1 MGIIAEPWWKKR
13 LSSFRHLLRRIL
25 KYWYCYLMMTGTFA
39 LLIMFAYQPAA
50 SSFYHSLTIWDGFRP
65 ARWAGLQ
72 NYQEM
77 LTSPEIRK
85 GTINMIILSVTQ
97 MIRIVICP
105 LVAGSMIY
113 RLRSEKWAYFYRL
126 LFVIPIVIPSVVG
139 ILVWRQLYEPNVGFF
154 NAILTAFNL
163 PTSEWLNNPNS
174 ALFSLIFMGFPWID
188 GVDVLIILAGLL
200 AIPLEVIEA
209 SIMDG
214 ATSVRRFFAIELPLI
229 IPQIRLIVIL
239 NVIYVIQTFGWQLLV
254 TRGGP
259 NFSTTVPAWMIYKEA
274 LLGQRY
280 GMASAIGVVLFV
292 LVFVL
297 TLINNAAI
305 RSNVEYQA
313 Q

>member
-1 MGIIAEPWWKKR
+1 MGTIATRWQKPTVTSLRKVV
-13 LSSFRHLLRRIL
+13 RRIL
-25 KYWYCYLMMTGTFA
+25 KYWFCYLMLVGTFA
-39 LLIMFAYQPAA
+39 LLITFEYLPAV
-50 SSFYHSLTIWDGFRP
+50 SSFYHSFTIWDGFRAP
-65 ARWAGLQ
+65 RWAGLQ

-77 LTSPEIRK
+77 FSSPEVRK
-85 GTINMIILSVTQ
+85 GVINMIILGVTQ

-105 LVAGSMIY
+105 LIAAGMIY

-126 LFVIPIVIPSVVG
+126 LFVIPIVIPGIVG

-154 NAILTAFNL
+154 NTLLRALSL
-163 PTSEWLNNPNS
+163 PTSAWLNAPNS

-200 AIPLEVIEA
+200 AIPTEVIEA
-209 SIMDG
+209 ATVDG
-214 ATSVRRFFAIELPLI
+214 ASSLRRFFAIELPLI

-239 NVIYVIQTFGWQLLV
+239 NVIFVIQSFGWQLVV

-259 NFSTTVPAWMIYKEA
+259 NFATTVPAWLIYKEA
-274 LLGQRY
+274 MLGQRY
-280 GMASAIGVVLFV
+280 GMASAIGVAMFV

-305 RSNVEYQA
+305 RSNIEYQA

>member
-1 MGIIAEPWWKKR
+1 MGTLAMMRAKPR
-13 LSSFRHLLRRIL
+13 VSSFRQLIRRMR
-25 KYWYCYLMMTGTFA
+25 KYWYCYLMMSGTFA
-39 LLIMFAYQPAA
+39 LLIVFAYQPAI
-50 SSFYHSLTIWDGFRP
+50 SSFYHSFTIWDGFRP
-65 ARWAGLQ
+65 PHWAALQ

-77 LTSPEIRK
+77 FTSPEMRK
-85 GTINMIILSVTQ
+85 GAVNLLILGVTQ

-105 LVAGSMIY
+105 LIAAGMIY
-113 RLRSEKWAYFYRL
+113 RLRSEKWAYFFRL
-126 LFVIPIVIPSVVG
+126 LFVVPIVIPGIVG

-154 NAILTAFNL
+154 NAILSGLSL
-163 PTSEWLNNPNS
+163 PTSEWLNNPNT

-188 GVDVLIILAGLL
+188 GVDVLIILAGLQ

-209 SIMDG
+209 AIMDG
-214 ATSVRRFFAIELPLI
+214 ATSVKRFITIELPLLV
-229 IPQIRLIVIL
+229 PQIRLIVIL
-239 NVIYVIQTFGWQLLV
+239 NVIFVIQSFGWQLVV

-259 NFSTTVPAWMIYKEA
+259 NFSTTVPAWQIYKEA
-274 LLGQRY
+274 MLGQRY

-292 LVFVL
+292 LVFIL